1 MWNYFVIW
9 LVTSLISYV
18 LAPKPATEK
27 PKGLSDIKIPTVE
40 EGTEI
45 PVIFGTVE
53 VSPFV
58 AWYGDLR
65 TEEIKKGGKK

>member
-1 MWNYFVIW
+1 MWNYFVMWII
-9 LVTSLISYV
+9 TSLISYV
-18 LAPKPATEK
+18 LAPKPQQQE
-27 PKGLSDIKIPTVE
+27 PKGLKDIRIPTAD

-53 VSPFV
+53 VAPFV

>member
-1 MWNYFVIW
+1 MWGYFVTWII
-9 LVTSLISYV
+9 TSVISFV
-18 LAPKPATEK
+18 LTPKPQQQDPA
-27 PKGLSDIKIPTVE
+27 GLEDIKIPTVE

-53 VSPFV
+53 VAPFV